1 MANDVLTYSPAD
13 VSIVLCGYALTG
25 VVSITLKWNS
35 RPFTVHK
42 GIRGQHTRVYNS
54 DLQAKI
60 VLEILQTSI
69 TNDILT
75 DILVQDRRLKSGR
88 LELLVKDVGGTT
100 AYQTTDCFLAMYPD
114 VKHHNGLELRTW
126 EIEVLSWTDG
136 GLGGNAKEGVDL
148 FDSVDGV
155 LDYLSNTANS
165 AVDSVTSFF

>member
-1 MANDVLTYSPAD
+1 MANDILTYSPAD
-13 VSIVLCGYALTG
+13 VNIVLCGYTLTG
-25 VVSITLKWNS
+25 VSSITLRWKS

-54 DLQAKI
+54 DLQATI
-60 VLEILQTSI
+60 VLDILQTSI

-88 LELLVKDVGGTT
+88 LELQVKDVGGTT
-100 AYQTTDCFLAMYPD
+100 AYQTTDCFLAAYPD

-136 GLGGNAKEGVDL
+136 GLGGNAKEGIDL
-148 FDSVDGV
+148 FDSINGAY
-155 LDYLSNTANS
+155 DYLSGAAS
-165 AVDSVTSFF
+165 GIL